1 MTDSESPWSD
11 IETPALLV
19 DLDVMERNI
28 LRWQAAFD
36 TAGVDFRPH
45 IKTHKSPAI
54 AACQLAAGAVGLAVA
69 KVSEAEVFAAAGFRD
84 ISVAYPVV
92 GISKWQRLA
101 ELARTCTLTV
111 NVDSAMAARGLSDA
125 AVAGGAVIHILLDI
139 NIGSNRTG
147 IQPSDA
153 EALGQLAMSLPGL
166 QLEGITGYRSST
178 FAGAAGRSPDDVG
191 REEGELLVQLAEHL
205 RAAGLPIRTV
215 AAGSTPTAHAAATVP
230 GVTEVRAGTYVFG
243 DRFMAGLGAHSED
256 EIALTVL
263 CTVASRPLPERATID
278 GGTKTFSGDIPGGA
292 LPGLQGYARA
302 LEIDAFIEA
311 MNEEHGMLRLA
322 PGVAPQVGDRLR
334 LIPNHACT
342 TVNLSDELIGIRD
355 GHIVTVW
362 PIEAR
367 GKRT

>member
-1 MTDSESPWSD
+1 MADIDKTWPS
-11 IETPALLV
+11 IETPALLI
-19 DLDVMERNI
+19 DLDVMEGNI
-28 LRWQAAFD
+28 QRWQAAFD
-36 TAGVDFRPH
+36 AAGVAFRPH

-69 KVSEAEVFAAAGFRD
+69 KVAEAEVFAAAGFRD
-84 ISVAYPVV
+84 LSVAYPVV
-92 GISKWQRLA
+92 GVSKWRRLA
-101 ELARTCTLTV
+101 ELARACSISV
-111 NVDSAMAARGLSDA
+111 NVDSELAARGLSDA
-125 AVAGGAVIHILLDI
+125 AVAAGSVVGVLLDI
-139 NIGSNRTG
+139 NIGGNRTG
-147 IQPSDA
+147 VPPADA
-153 EALGQLAMSLPGL
+153 EALGRLVVSLPGL
-166 QLEGITGYRSST
+166 RLEGITGYRSAT
-178 FAGAAGRSPDDVG
+178 FPGAAGRSPAEVG
-191 REEGELLVQLAEHL
+191 REEGELLVQLAARL
-205 RAAGLPIRTV
+205 RAVGLPIRTV
-215 AAGSTPTAHAAATVP
+215 AAGSTPTAHAAVTVP
-230 GVTEVRAGTYVFG
+230 GITEVRAGTYVFG
-243 DRFMAGLGAHSED
+243 DRYMAGLGAHSED

-302 LEIDAFIEA
+302 VEIDAFIEA

-322 PGVAPQVGDRLR
+322 PGVSPQVGDTLR

-355 GHIVTVW
+355 GRIVSVW